1 MSVRPV
7 GPCPARIMIVGEAP
21 GEREVAEGQPFVGY
35 SGQELSKM
43 LQEAGIMRSACFI
56 TNVVRIRPPGN
67 DINSFIAQRKSD
79 ISAQHIMLRDKF
91 VLPAVRDGF
100 ELLKREI
107 EMCQPSVIIAFG
119 NVALWALTGQWG
131 ITSWRGSVMECDLPL
146 ALDYKLKVVPTY
158 HPSTIMRQW
167 SWRQIAIHD
176 LRRAVTQSKFRG
188 IIRPDYKFVIRPDYS
203 TVVTILH
210 QLYQQVCERPGKLSV
225 DIETRAG
232 HIACVGIAWSPTEAL
247 CIPLMCVERADGY
260 WPVEH
265 EAAIAYALYK
275 LLTHPNAEVIGQNFS
290 YDMQYF
296 VRHLLFLP
304 NLRRDTM
311 LAQHS
316 MFSNMQKG
324 LDFLSSMYCEEH
336 LYWKDEGK
344 EWDPKVGE
352 DTFWTYNCK
361 DAVIT
366 FEVDTAEQATIEK
379 FAPSWPK
386 LREIHDF
393 QQKLFWPVLKSMNR
407 GLRVNTT
414 QRGDF
419 AFMLQEE
426 IAKREQ
432 WLIDVLGES
441 LNIKSPAQMK
451 ELFYGTL
458 GQKPVLSRKTGAP
471 SCDDEALRKIAE
483 REPLLLPVT
492 KKIAELRSLGVFL
505 STFVNAP
512 LDTDGRMRCSFN
524 IGGTETY
531 RFSSSKNAF
540 GSGLNLQ
547 NIPKGGGDAEL
558 ELPNVRSL
566 FIPDPGYTFFDIDL
580 SSADLRIVVWESDE
594 PEFKAMLKEGLD
606 PYTEIAKEFY
616 NDRSITKK
624 DPRRQTFKSFAHGTN
639 YLGTAKGLA
648 ERLGLGVHEAEKTQK
663 WYFSRFPKIKKWQ
676 DDLKDQV
683 VKRRMVENV
692 FGYRCYFFDRIE
704 GTIFNQAAAWIPQS
718 TVACLINRAYVKID
732 DELPEVQ
739 VLLQVHDSLA
749 GQFPTHL
756 GDWAV
761 KQIVAKAEIELPYAG
776 DPLII
781 PVGVK
786 TSSNSWGDCD

>member
-1 MSVRPV
+1 MQIRPT
-7 GPCPARIMIVGEAP
+7 GPCPAKVMIVGEAP
-21 GEREVAEGQPFVGY
+21 GEREVAEGQPFVGF

-43 LQEAGIMRSACFI
+43 LQEAGIMRSECFI

-67 DINSFIAQRKSD
+67 DINAFIAQRKSD
-79 ISAQHIMLRDKF
+79 ISAQHIMMRDKF

-107 EMCQPSVIIAFG
+107 EMCQPNVIIAFG

-131 ITSWRGSVMECDLPL
+131 ITSWRGSVMECDLEM
-146 ALDYKLKVVPTY
+146 ALDYKPKVIPAY
-158 HPSTIMRQW
+158 HPAMILRQW

-176 LRRAVTQSKFRG
+176 LRRAKTQADYRAV
-188 IIRPDYKFVIRPDYS
+188 IRPDYKFTIRPEYS
-203 TVVTILH
+203 TVLTILH
-210 QLYQQVCERPGKLSV
+210 QLYQQVCERPGKIAV

-232 HIACVGIAWSPTEAL
+232 HTACIGLAWSDTEAL
-247 CIPLMCVERADGY
+247 CIPIMCVERPDGY
-260 WPVEH
+260 WPLEQ
-265 EAAIAYALYK
+265 EAAISFALYQ
-275 LLTHPNAEVIGQNFS
+275 LLTHPNCEVIGQNFS
-290 YDMQYF
+290 YDAQYF
-296 VRHLLFLP
+296 YRHLHFIPRLK
-304 NLRRDTM
+304 RDTM
-311 LAQHS
+311 LTQHTL
-316 MFSNMQKG
+316 FSNLQKG
-324 LDFLSSMYCEEH
+324 LDFLSSMYCEHH

-344 EWDPKVGE
+344 EWDAKTGE
-352 DTFWTYNCK
+352 DQLWTYNCK

-366 FEVDTAEQATIEK
+366 FEVDTAQQA
-379 FAPSWPK
+379 AVDQMR
-386 LREIHDF
+386 LREVHNF
-393 QQKLFWPVLKSMNR
+393 QQRLFWPVLDSMNR
-407 GLRVNTT
+407 GLRVDTSR
-414 QRGDF
+414 RGNF
-419 AFMLQEE
+419 AFTLQEE

-432 WLIDVLGES
+432 WLIDTLGEP
-441 LNIKSPAQMK
+441 LNIKSPLQMK
-451 ELFYGTL
+451 RMFYETL
-458 GQKPVLSRKTGAP
+458 GQKPILSRKTGTVT
-471 SCDDEALRKIAE
+471 CDDEALRKIAE

-547 NIPKGGGDAEL
+547 NIPKGGGDDEL

-566 FIPDPGYTFFDIDL
+566 FIPDPGMTFFDIDL

-616 NDRSITKK
+616 HDPSITKK

-663 WYFSRFPKIKKWQ
+663 WYFGRFPKIKKWQ

-683 VKRRMVENV
+683 YKRRMVQNV

-718 TVACLINRAYVKID
+718 TVACLINRAYVKIYE
-732 DELPEVQ
+732 ELKDVQ

-756 GDWAV
+756 GDWMV
-761 KQIVAKAEIELPYAG
+761 KQIVAKAEIELPYPG
-776 DPLII
+776 DPLVI

-786 TSSNSWGDCD
+786 TSTESWGGCD

>member
-1 MSVRPV
+1 MQIRPT
-7 GPCPARIMIVGEAP
+7 GPCPAKIMIVGECP
-21 GEREVAEGQPFVGY
+21 GEREVNEGAPFVGMA
-35 SGQELSKM
+35 GQELSRM

-67 DINSFIAQRKSD
+67 NLDSFIAQRKSD
-79 ISAQHIMLRDKF
+79 ITAQHIMLRDKF

-107 EMCQPSVIIAFG
+107 EMCQPNAIIALG

-131 ITSWRGSVMECDLPL
+131 VTSWRGSVMECDLQL
-146 ALDYKLKVVPTY
+146 ALDYRPKVVPAY
-158 HPSTIMRQW
+158 HPALILRQW

-176 LRRAVTQSKFRG
+176 LRRAASQAKFRE
-188 IIRPDYKFVIRPDYS
+188 IIRPDYNFVIRPDYS
-203 TVVTILH
+203 TTLTVLH
-210 QLYQQVCERPGKLSV
+210 QLYQQVCERPGKIAV

-232 HIACVGIAWSPTEAL
+232 NIACIGLAWTARDAL
-247 CIPLMCVERADGY
+247 CIPLMCVGNRDGY
-260 WPVEH
+260 WPLEQESTIV
-265 EAAIAYALYK
+265 YALFQ
-275 LLTHPNAEVIGQNFS
+275 LLTHPNCEVIGQNFS
-290 YDMQYF
+290 YDAQYIY
-296 VRHLLFLP
+296 RHWHFLP
-304 NLRRDTM
+304 NLKRDTM
-311 LAQHS
+311 LAQHTL
-316 MFSNMQKG
+316 FANLQKG
-324 LDFLSSMYCEEH
+324 LDFLSSMYCEHH

-344 EWDPKVGE
+344 EWDAKMDE
-352 DTFWTYNCK
+352 AQLWTYNCK

-366 FEVDTAEQATIEK
+366 FEVDTAQQA
-379 FAPSWPK
+379 AVDQMR
-386 LREIHDF
+386 LREVHDF
-393 QQKLFWPVLKSMNR
+393 QQKLFWPVLETMNR
-407 GLRVNTT
+407 GLRVDTS
-414 QRGDF
+414 RRADF
-419 AFMLQEE
+419 AFTLQEE

-432 WLIDVLGES
+432 WLIDTLGEP

-451 ELFYGTL
+451 ALFYEAL
-458 GQKPVLSRKTGAP
+458 GQKPILSRKTGTVT
-471 SCDDEALRKIAE
+471 CDDEALRKIAE

-505 STFVNAP
+505 STFISAP

-566 FIPDPGYTFFDIDL
+566 FIPDPGMTFFDIDL

-616 NDRSITKK
+616 HDPTISKK

-648 ERLGLGVHEAEKTQK
+648 ERLGLGVHEAEQTQK
-663 WYFSRFPKIKKWQ
+663 WYFGRFPKIKKWQ

-683 VKRRMVENV
+683 YKRRMVQNV

-718 TVACLINRAYVKID
+718 TVACLINRAYVKIYE
-732 DELPEVQ
+732 ELKDVQ

-749 GQFPTHL
+749 GQFPSHL
-756 GDWAV
+756 GDWMV
-761 KQIVAKAEIELPYAG
+761 KQIVSKAEIELPYTG

-786 TSSNSWGDCD
+786 TSQTSWGGCD